1 MITGR
6 RVRVVLPGLT
16 AFCSGSPPHPIP
28 RSLHPLPH
36 GIHRCSHLDRGRSSR
51 CDAVSWVWAHR
62 DGICLVVPVTETE
75 ARIIESARMSDLAVL
90 QFIGLAD
97 VAA

>member
-1 MITGR
+1 MTTGR

-36 GIHRCSHLDRGRSSR
+36 GIHRCAKQDRGGTPM

-62 DGICLVVPVTETE
+62 DGICLVVAVTETE

-90 QFIGLAD
+90 QFFGLAD
-97 VAA
+97 MAA